1 MSNTQGNEDTLAVP
15 DELTTLKARADTL
28 GVTYHPTIGVDKL
41 REKVAAA
48 IAGTPEP
55 KNTEVVEVPEVVVET
70 IEQRRMRKRK
80 EANALMRVNV
90 SCMNPAKKE
99 WDGELITAGNTLVGS
114 FSKFVPFNTEDGWHI
129 PHIIY
134 EQIKDRQCQIFV
146 TVKDA
151 RGNSSRKG
159 KLIKEFA
166 IEVLPTLTADELSE
180 LARRQAA
187 SNSTV

>member
-55 KNTEVVEVPEVVVET
+55 KNTEVVDVPEVAVET

>member
-1 MSNTQGNEDTLAVP
+1 MSTITGNEETLVVP
-15 DELTTLKARADTL
+15 DELTSLKTRAGTL
-28 GVTYHPTIGVDKL
+28 GVAYHPAIGVDKL

-55 KNTEVVEVPEVVVET
+55 KAQEEAPANPAVET
-70 IEQRRMRKRK
+70 LEQRRFRKRR
-80 EANALMRVNV
+80 EANALVRVNV

-99 WDGELITAGNTLVGS
+99 WEGELISAGNSLIGTVT
-114 FSKFVPFNTEDGWHI
+114 KFVPFNTEDGWHI
-129 PHIIY
+129 PHVIY
-134 EQIKDRQCQIFV
+134 EQLKERQCQVFV
-146 TVKDA
+146 TTKDA

-166 IEVLPTLTADELSE
+166 IEVLPSLTADELSE

-187 SNSTV
+187 SNAVV